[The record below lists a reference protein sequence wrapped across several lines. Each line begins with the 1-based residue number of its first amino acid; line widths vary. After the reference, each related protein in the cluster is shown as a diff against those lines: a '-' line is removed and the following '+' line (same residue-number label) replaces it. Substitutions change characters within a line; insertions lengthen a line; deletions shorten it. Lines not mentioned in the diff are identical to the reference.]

1 MKKLVQT
8 LLGLSLICCLIS
20 PANAT
25 FIDFTSDTW
34 KDVVGDTY
42 SRVIDGITV
51 ELSTGTTDK
60 LTWNPEQTGVSLP
73 NGLAGAGDGIGIGEG
88 NDEIAMDE
96 ILTIS
101 FSSYFVVE
109 TIYLLDLFQNE
120 TNDGRPVGERG
131 QYSFD
136 IDSNGGDWNE
146 VGGGSDTL
154 NPWGYFEIQTE
165 NTDTHSW
172 IKFSSAYAGWDF
184 SVAGLE
190 ITTTPNPEPTTMLLF
205 GLGLLCFAGISRR
218 II

>member
-42 SRVIDGITV
+42 SRVIDDITV

-73 NGLAGAGDGIGIGEG
+73 NGLAGAGDGIGIGD
-88 NDEIAMDE
+88 DEIAADE

-101 FSSYFVVE
+101 FSSDVFVE

-120 TNDGRPVGERG
+120 NHKDHKDGEWG

-136 IDSNGGDWNE
+136 SDNWNE